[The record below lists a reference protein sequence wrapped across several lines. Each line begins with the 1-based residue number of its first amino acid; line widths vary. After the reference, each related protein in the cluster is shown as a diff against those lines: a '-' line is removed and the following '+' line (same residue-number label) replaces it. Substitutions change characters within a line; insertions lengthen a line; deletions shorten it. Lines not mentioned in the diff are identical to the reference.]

1 MILRSDAAEVVAI
14 SERRRVADFVA
25 LTKPRVVLMV
35 LVTTAVGFYVA
46 AQGSVDILR
55 LLSTLV
61 GTGLAAA
68 GTMTLNQYFE
78 RDLDARMERT
88 KQRPL
93 PAGRLEPIDAAVFG
107 VVLTIAG
114 LAYLAAVVNI
124 ASAAVV
130 ATISLSYLFAYTPLK
145 RISPVCTIIGAIPG
159 ALPPVVGWV
168 AVRGSIGIEAWI
180 LFAIMFLWQ
189 LPHSLAIAVVY
200 REDYGR
206 AGIRLLPVV
215 EPDGRSTARQVVT
228 NSLALV
234 AVGLLPYFVGL
245 AGPAYLAV
253 ALVLGLTFFAYGLAY
268 SRQLDQATAKNVVFA
283 SLLYLPLLLVAMAVD
298 KVESGIFLLG

>member
-1 MILRSDAAEVVAI
+1 
-14 SERRRVADFVA
+14 
-25 LTKPRVVLMV
+25 VLMV